1 MVGDRLLRPYPL
13 FEAYRD
19 DLAASAQVGTFGP
32 DDVAWLLVAEL
43 LDRRARAGM
52 TDDPARL
59 AALDAELDAALRRAV
74 PAVTQDGVPGG
85 DGAPPP
91 TPAPA
96 DGSGEAFRAGWEG
109 AVADAVLRLADGMEE
124 AGALHLAYT
133 TLWTLE
139 RALPSLD
146 GRRQALVLAARAR
159 TARMAGASETAAG
172 LYDTVARIGRAM
184 GDDDL
189 VARSLL
195 GRAVLA
201 RRRGNYPESRAL
213 YRRALRAATRC
224 GATELA
230 GLAHHGLLI
239 AASVA
244 GDVSTALVHGWTAYE
259 LVGDD
264 PSRQAD
270 LLGTLGAV
278 GSAAGYYD
286 AAIGAY
292 LGAARRSPATRVR
305 LPALAGA
312 ALCAAYLDD
321 PDRLTAITRAVDGD
335 LAQDVLP
342 FERAQALVLLAQAW
356 GTRGP
361 GDADA
366 RARHYAQ
373 QALAI
378 ARAGGYHEL
387 VLEVEAIGSVPH
399 AAPAASPRRVQAPAR
414 QVLRVLAHLDA
425 DAAAWSPVG
434 SS

>member
-1 MVGDRLLRPYPL
+1 MVGDRLLRPSSPL
-13 FEAYRD
+13 EAYRTD
-19 DLAASAQVGTFGP
+19 VAASPRGGALGP

-43 LDRRARAGM
+43 LDRRARPGM
-52 TDDPARL
+52 ADDPARRDAL
-59 AALDAELDAALRRAV
+59 AAELDAALRRAV
-74 PAVTQDGVPGG
+74 PSSVERDLPRDDLTQP
-85 DGAPPP
+85 
-91 TPAPA
+91 PAPA
-96 DGSGEAFRAGWEG
+96 AEASGHAARAGWEG
-109 AVADAVLRLADGMEE
+109 AVADVVLRLADVMEE

-139 RALPSLD
+139 RAFPSLD
-146 GRRQALVLAARAR
+146 RRRRALALAARAR

-172 LYDTVARIGRAM
+172 LYAAVARIGRAT

-213 YRRALRAATRC
+213 YRRALRAAMRC

-278 GSAAGYYD
+278 GSAAGHYE

-292 LGAARRSPATRVR
+292 LGAARRSPAARVR

-321 PDRLTAITRAVDGD
+321 PGRLAAITRAVEGN
-335 LAQDVLP
+335 LAHDALP
-342 FERAQALVLLAQAW
+342 FERAQALALLAQAW
-356 GTRGP
+356 RTRGP
-361 GDADA
+361 GEAA
-366 RARHYAQ
+366 TRARGYAQ
-373 QALAI
+373 QALEI
-378 ARAGGYHEL
+378 ARAGEYHEL
-387 VLEVEAIGSVPH
+387 VLELEGTGAIPPT
-399 AAPAASPRRVQAPAR
+399 APAANSCRVQAPAR
-414 QVLRVLAHLDA
+414 QVLHVLAHLDA
-425 DAAAWSPVG
+425 DAAAG
-434 SS
+434 SLAGSC